1 MGFHK
6 YLLLLGAAFI
16 AGAVNAVAGGGTLLT
31 FPALLFCGELANVAN
46 ATSTVA
52 LWPGICSSLF
62 GYRKELSNVGP
73 ALWFLGVPSLI
84 GGGLG
89 ALLFAHTNNALFSR
103 LVPYLI
109 FMATLLFMAQSPL
122 SNWIKRQS
130 ERRQQSALEPKEPR
144 DIPLSW
150 YGVSFFQFFIALYG
164 GYFGAGIGI
173 LMLAGLSLMGFTNIH
188 LMNAL
193 KNINAI
199 LINFVAILVFMVERT
214 APGQGVGP
222 HHDRL
227 IHWPIA
233 LLMMIGS
240 IAGGYLGADTAR
252 RMGQQNV
259 RRLVIVIGFLL
270 TLWLLVHPP
279 GGNVPTGH

>member
-1 MGFHK
+1 MFLLK
-6 YLLLLGAAFI
+6 YLLLLGAAFV

-31 FPALLFCGELANVAN
+31 FPALLFAGQLANVAN

-62 GYRKELSNVGP
+62 GYRQEVANSGLAI
-73 ALWFLGVPSLI
+73 ALLALPSLI

-89 ALLFAHTNNALFSR
+89 ALLFAHTSNALFSH

-109 FMATLLFMAQSPL
+109 LLATLLFMAQGSISQWVKQH
-122 SNWIKRQS
+122 SNLRVTAPATN
-130 ERRQQSALEPKEPR
+130 RRG
-144 DIPLSW
+144 IPPSW
-150 YGVSFFQFFIALYG
+150 YGVMVFQFVIALYG

-173 LMLAGLSLMGFTNIH
+173 LMLAGLSFMGFTNIH
-188 LMNAL
+188 QMNAL

-199 LINFVAILVFMVERT
+199 LINFVAIIVFMLERT

-227 IHWPIA
+227 INWPLA
-233 LLMMIGS
+233 LLMMVGS

-252 RMGQQNV
+252 RLGQQNV
-259 RRLVIVIGFLL
+259 RRLIIAIGILL
-270 TLWLLVHPP
+270 TLWLLLYPP
-279 GGNVPTGH
+279 GGAVVHAKP